1 MKEFG
6 QTITLFD
13 EYPVLVDR
21 VLATK
26 IGLNEAIIIQQIHYW
41 VMQNQKRNINFE
53 NGYYWT
59 YSSYEDLHKQFP
71 FWSVRTIKRTI
82 RKLEKEGYLISA
94 NFNKNP
100 FDKTKW
106 YRINYEKL
114 FGNSQT
120 NLESNTDGVNLTQST
135 EAI

>member
-1 MKEFG
+1 
-6 QTITLFD
+6 
-13 EYPVLVDR
+13 
-21 VLATK
+21 
-26 IGLNEAIIIQQIHYW
+26 LNEAIIIQQIHYW